1 MTSIHFAC
9 VYESVTNHKNFTITM
24 KTLFKKNSLIQN
36 LLHPNSDLLR
46 INA

>member
-9 VYESVTNHKNFTITM
+9 VYESVTNHKTSTITM
-24 KTLFKKNSLIQN
+24 QALFKKNSLIQN

-46 INA
+46 IDA